1 MTVRAPII
9 GGPSALLG
17 VLAAACWACGCGDA
31 GAPGNAANAASAGQ
45 SGASAPVAG
54 AAGAAGDAGSPGG
67 VAGQPAGGSGGTGG
81 TDPGTIERDAG
92 RGPRTDAAIDAG
104 AVEDGG
110 GGGLPARPLMVT
122 ASKERHEH
130 TFKPSE
136 ADAEVD
142 PEATFS
148 DGDQVAIVDPRAATM
163 IGKLVVSFGGQGS
176 TTGYVGG
183 VGNFAAERGFHVLAV
198 TYYTAY
204 NIVRGDADFYG
215 DARLEVFEGIDHTE
229 DYEFADVHIGRPDC
243 VETRVAKAL
252 GYLQELH
259 PDEDWGYYLNE
270 DGSVR
275 WSDVI
280 ATGMSHGAS
289 AVARIAMVRTLAR
302 VVSLSGPRDN
312 SCGDDPA
319 CTNGTV
325 AAWLDETPLT
335 PIDRFFAMT
344 GVMDSQHPEHRFAME
359 RLGYIGQV
367 VDVDTMAPPYG
378 GSHRL
383 STSSAGHADFCG
395 EASYADTCN
404 YMFDVPEEN
413 AAGIP

>member
-1 MTVRAPII
+1 LRACVI
-9 GGPSALLG
+9 
-17 VLAAACWACGCGDA
+17 AACCASGCSDAVAPTDA
-31 GAPGNAANAASAGQ
+31 G
-45 SGASAPVAG
+45 GASQAGTGGRAG
-54 AAGAAGDAGSPGG
+54 AAGAAGVPGA
-67 VAGQPAGGSGGTGG
+67 AGQPAVASDSGTR
-81 TDPGTIERDAG
+81 PVDAG
-92 RGPRTDAAIDAG
+92 STEHDAGSDPPAGEPVDAAVHDAG
-104 AVEDGG
+104 GEGM
-110 GGGLPARPLMVT
+110 PAHAPLSVT
-122 ASKERHEH
+122 ASSERHEH
-130 TFKPSE
+130 RFKPSQ

-142 PEATFS
+142 PSTTFS
-148 DGDQVAIVDPRAATM
+148 DGDQVAIVDPRAATLM
-163 IGKLVVSFGGQGS
+163 GKLVVSFGGQGS

-183 VGNFAAERGFHVLAV
+183 VGNFAAARGFHVLGV

-204 NIVRGDADFYG
+204 NIVRGDPDFYG

-229 DYEFADVHIGRPDC
+229 DYEFASVHIGKPDC

-252 GYLQELH
+252 AYLQGLYPE
-259 PDEDWGYYLNE
+259 EDWGYYLNA

-289 AVARIAMVRTLAR
+289 AVARIGMVRTLAR

-312 SCGDDPA
+312 SCGTDPECA
-319 CTNGTV
+319 TGTV
-325 AAWLDETPLT
+325 AAWFDEVPLT

-359 RLGYIGQV
+359 KLGYVGEL
-367 VDVDTMAPPYG
+367 VDVDVATAPFG

-395 EASYADTCN
+395 DAKYEAACN
-404 YMFDVPEEN
+404 YMFDVPPEN
-413 AAGIP
+413 ADGAP

>member
-1 MTVRAPII
+1 
-9 GGPSALLG
+9 
-17 VLAAACWACGCGDA
+17 
-31 GAPGNAANAASAGQ
+31 
-45 SGASAPVAG
+45 
-54 AAGAAGDAGSPGG
+54 
-67 VAGQPAGGSGGTGG
+67 
-81 TDPGTIERDAG
+81 
-92 RGPRTDAAIDAG
+92 
-104 AVEDGG
+104 
-110 GGGLPARPLMVT
+110 
-122 ASKERHEH
+122 
-130 TFKPSE
+130 
-136 ADAEVD
+136 
-142 PEATFS
+142 
-148 DGDQVAIVDPRAATM
+148 M

-183 VGNFAAERGFHVLAV
+183 VGNFAAARGFHVLAV

-229 DYEFADVHIGRPDC
+229 DYEFASVHIGKPDC

-252 GYLQELH
+252 AYLQGLH

-275 WSDVI
+275 WQDVI

-312 SCGDDPA
+312 TCADDPA
-319 CTNGTV
+319 CTNGVV

-344 GVMDSQHPEHRFAME
+344 GVMDSQHAEHRFAME
-359 RLGYIGQV
+359 RLSYVGLVI
-367 VDVDTMAPPYG
+367 DVDAMAPPYG

-395 EASYADTCN
+395 EASYADACN
-404 YMFDVPEEN
+404 YMFDVPPEN